1 MKMAKR
7 DYYQVLGVGRD
18 ADAATIKRAY
28 RTMAMRFHPD
38 KNPGDACAEDA
49 FKECSEAYAVL
60 SDPEHRRT
68 YDRFGHDGLNGSAC
82 PTAGSGS
89 FEDFFRG
96 FSDIL
101 GDIFSPADA
110 ARRCRRGADLR
121 VEIEVSLEE
130 AFTGTRR
137 DVTFERLDACASC
150 AGSGSR
156 AGTTPEECRAC
167 VGTGRIERQ
176 QGFFMVQTACPVC
189 RGAGSRIVERCPDCA
204 GEGQRRVGRT
214 LSVKIPAGIDGGMR
228 LRVAG
233 EGDVGP
239 ADTPRGDLAICVR
252 IAPHASFQ
260 REGANVHLRREI
272 SFSLAALGGSLEVA
286 TLHGPQRVEIP
297 AGTQSGTVL
306 RLRNRGLPRMDGV
319 GHGDQFVALAVV
331 VPTELSRE
339 QLDAIA
345 RLEALGL

>member
-18 ADAATIKRAY
+18 ADATAIKRAY
-28 RTMAMRFHPD
+28 RTLAMRFHPD
-38 KNPGDACAEDA
+38 KNPGDVCAEDS

-68 YDRFGHDGLNGSAC
+68 YDRFGHEGLNGCARPS
-82 PTAGSGS
+82 GGGS
-89 FEDFFRG
+89 FEDLFRG

-101 GDIFSPADA
+101 GDIFTPNDA
-110 ARRCRRGADLR
+110 PRRCRRGADLR

-137 DVTFERLDACASC
+137 DVTFERLDTCCSC

-156 AGTTPEECRAC
+156 SGTTPEECAAC

-204 GEGQRRVGRT
+204 GEGTRRVGRT
-214 LSVKIPAGIDGGMR
+214 LSVKIPAGIDEGMR

-239 ADTPRGDLAICVR
+239 PNAPRGDLAICVR
-252 IAPHASFQ
+252 IAPHAYFQ
-260 REGANVHLRREI
+260 REGVNVHLREEI
-272 SFSLAALGGSLEVA
+272 SFSRAALGGTLEVR
-286 TLHGPQRVEIP
+286 TLHGSQQVEIP
-297 AGTQSGTVL
+297 PGTQSGTVV
-306 RLRNRGLPRMDGV
+306 RLRNRGIPRLDGV

-331 VPTELSRE
+331 IPQELSRA
-339 QLDAIA
+339 QIDAIA
-345 RLEALGL
+345 RLEELGL